1 MIYIS
6 IEPPYY
12 FADMEIAVAVPT
24 TGSDQTFTYTSTGTY
39 TGRLDITGA
48 VEAGDQFRIQAYGDV
63 TIGSSS
69 NKVGSLTNSGSGA
82 SITSYDDIA
91 VTASGAIS
99 NASGAS
105 ITADDDIALTSDSTL
120 TQNAA
125 VTAGGDATLSGSDLS
140 IGGSSGMYSRAGGTL
155 SLVESASGS
164 DFTYAGQSLT
174 GNTETAFRSMIC
186 LICHPR

>member
-24 TGSDQTFTYTSTGTY
+24 TGSDTQTFTYTSTGTY

-140 IGGSSGMYSRAGGTL
+140 IGGVRNHHLRCGSGAAVGHIAISIDR
-155 SLVESASGS
+155 
-164 DFTYAGQSLT
+164 
-174 GNTETAFRSMIC
+174 
-186 LICHPR
+186 